1 MIRNKKKRLSTI
13 GLAAVFTI
21 SAPLLASC
29 AGTSSSS
36 KDTQITETELT
47 DSEIAEILP
56 EFDFEDLELES
67 TQKNFYTER
76 TDETL
81 PVIINYQG
89 RMTSKTP
96 RQCLGGSNPISRSF
110 EATLLSDGWTIDSL
124 LTGDHSTAL
133 ESSNLIRSV
142 EVFRKSDFVLSVEC
156 VIQIGSD
163 VETQQVEGSW
173 GSVGTR
179 RSCIINNGPDLG
191 IILSFKS
198 VPKIIME
205 MAGETMKWEK
215 TSLNDVDPFFLD
227 DAWRLSGTREF
238 GYSEPILD
246 YEGIPYSYRNEYPM
260 TPNDTNHGP
269 IRACRLNQQSEWA
282 IPD

>member
-67 TQKNFYTER
+67 TQKNFYAER

-96 RQCLGGSNPISRSF
+96 RQCLGGNNPISRSF
-110 EATLLSDGWTIDSL
+110 EETLLSAGWTIDSL
-124 LTGDHSTAL
+124 LTGDHSAIL
-133 ESSNLIRSV
+133 RSNNLMRSI
-142 EVFRKSDFVLSVEC
+142 EVFRKSDYVLSVSC
-156 VIQIGSD
+156 QIQLSFA
-163 VETQQVEGSW
+163 ENQLVEGSW
-173 GSVGTR
+173 GSAGIV
-179 RSCIINNGPDLG
+179 RSCIVNNGPEAQL
-191 IILSFKS
+191 LLAFKS
-198 VPKIIME
+198 VPKAIMGMDTRQE
-205 MAGETMKWEK
+205 LKWTQ
-215 TSLNDVDPFFLD
+215 TSLADLDPIFLD
-227 DAWRLSGTREF
+227 DAWRLDTTREF

-246 YEGIPYSYRNEYPM
+246 YEGIPYSYRDEYPM

-269 IRACRLNQQSEWA
+269 IRACRLDQKSEWA